1 MREYRGGGGAGVRTH
16 LKNRNAIG
24 FLSNTGPD
32 PLKITKLPS
41 QHSMLGHHRPAS
53 ETSFEWRFAGAPLM
67 ARFLVVFGSS
77 LLSSTKKGLSE
88 LDPLCHNFLDPR
100 MKCPNELVRSL
111 SYHSDI
117 VMLIFMANRRNCII
131 YINSIITGRSPLLAL
146 AYFHDINTE
155 KKNNTLSH
163 LLA

>member
-1 MREYRGGGGAGVRTH
+1 
-16 LKNRNAIG
+16 
-24 FLSNTGPD
+24 
-32 PLKITKLPS
+32 
-41 QHSMLGHHRPAS
+41 MLGHHRPAS

-77 LLSSTKKGLSE
+77 LPSSTKKGLSE
-88 LDPLCHNFLDPR
+88 LDPPCHNFLDPR

-131 YINSIITGRSPLLAL
+131 YINSIITGRSPLLAYAL
-146 AYFHDINTE
+146 TYFHDINT
-155 KKNNTLSH
+155 KKTIHCPSYWLDTITACIVFLFQH
-163 LLA
+163 FV